1 MVHLFGGVKSDICN
15 LLKSDIGSRYIGI
28 SIIVGKIIDIDM
40 RLLEIIG
47 ILKELSILLSSS
59 KVPGILSK
67 NYR

>member
-28 SIIVGKIIDIDM
+28 SIIIGKIIDIDL

-47 ILKELSILLSSS
+47 DFKSLSISLSLS
-59 KVPGILSK
+59 KVPGKLSI
-67 NYR
+67 NY